1 MDGDASYY
9 EDFNSTFDYSNI
21 DYENYLYEVSNGSNK
36 SYTASYEKEDSRSID
51 DDGTYG
57 YDPNSTVIP
66 NFLTDSIITED
77 VYINSTTQDE
87 TTTSTIETNTTN
99 GTDLYL
105 TSYNQIINYDR
116 AIDTLY
122 YLIFNI

>member
-1 MDGDASYY
+1 MLDSEALYY

-21 DYENYLYEVSNGSNK
+21 NYEDYEISNSSNK
-36 SYTASYEKEDSRSID
+36 SYTAFYETEDSRSID
-51 DDGTYG
+51 DSGTYG
-57 YDPNSTVIP
+57 YDANSTVIP

-77 VYINSTTQDE
+77 FYINSTTQDE
-87 TTTSTIETNTTN
+87 TTTSTIETNTME

-116 AIDTLY
+116 AIY
-122 YLIFNI
+122 I